1 MSLSSESC
9 SNNLIKPEMGIMAN
23 FDSYSF
29 GQKYRGELGLSTDG
43 VWNLSTKKKERKK
56 KYKLAQHESGE
67 PTFIWGKMRTVAQ
80 KTESQIALRKVEG
93 KVNIFDF
100 AEGQFHAIKHV
111 FIGFLL
117 IMMSWCHREGIHCF
131 STYEERQGLSS
142 QNQFL
147 KISNYPDLSHQL
159 SWSTEWKPHFC
170 SQPWTPFRAC
180 QRLRAAAAQDVVP
193 AETDGKRPWQA
204 PVCSWKT
211 QGEGHWNFWY
221 RLVIDQKHRR

>member
-147 KISNYPDLSHQL
+147 KISNYLKTHPSSFPGLQSSSLSTPNSPPRVMKVEICGSTGFNHHWGRWQMPLL
-159 SWSTEWKPHFC
+159 SFSRWQMFLAS
-170 SQPWTPFRAC
+170 A
-180 QRLRAAAAQDVVP
+180 RL
-193 AETDGKRPWQA
+193 
-204 PVCSWKT
+204 
-211 QGEGHWNFWY
+211 
-221 RLVIDQKHRR
+221 